1 MSMNLILTSYS
12 DLGQGKYSD
21 CDSKNLESV
30 ELTDDFLLG
39 NVDSHV
45 ADIDIWDTQEGP
57 PYQQKAVKTTEIRQI
72 LGGCEK
78 TAKDIMAEIL
88 KDNISAKQ
96 QDFCF
101 DKITMILDARNLLRK
116 KITKYANQDNI
127 FVIVG

>member
-21 CDSKNLESV
+21 CNSKNLESV
-30 ELTDDFLLG
+30 ELTDDFLSRD
-39 NVDSHV
+39 VDSHV

-72 LGGCEK
+72 VGGCEE
-78 TAKDIMAEIL
+78 TARNLMTEIT
-88 KDNISAKQ
+88 KNDISAKQ
-96 QDFCF
+96 RDICF
-101 DKITMILDARNLLRK
+101 DRITMILNARKLLRK
-116 KITKYANQDNI
+116 KITKYADQDNI